1 MNIFRLN
8 LITLSLVIF
17 ALLTLES
24 CVTLKT
30 SSFSD
35 PKFINKSYS
44 NICVISN
51 DKNLNRRTLIEN
63 ELVEDLAEEGVNV
76 TAATN
81 LFPPT
86 REWTEAEKY
95 DSLIS
100 KGYDGFLVLNILY
113 INTDEVYN
121 KEIDGNKNSRKN
133 KELNRGE
140 FESILIDVNTGETAW
155 KGYSESDLVVNVAGS
170 IKEITFSKLSKSIVN
185 ELDHKGHITPK

>member
-8 LITLSLVIF
+8 LITLSLVF
-17 ALLTLES
+17 ATLLTLES

-44 NICVISN
+44 KICVISN

-63 ELVEDLAEEGVNV
+63 ELVEDLAAEGVNV
-76 TAATN
+76 TAGVK

-86 REWTEAEKY
+86 REWNESEKY
-95 DSLIS
+95 DTLIS
-100 KGYDGFLVLNILY
+100 KGYEGILVLTILY

-133 KELNRGE
+133 NELNRGE
-140 FESILIDVNTGETAW
+140 FESKLIDLNTGETAW

-185 ELDHKGHITPK
+185 ELEDKGHITPK